1 MQSEEESAG
10 NVDSDI
16 GVTSISR
23 RTLLKAAALLS
34 SAASLSG
41 CEHLVS
47 RVTENMGEGVP
58 EHVGVSTNSKI
69 DPVFHLLSRA
79 AYGPWPGDMD
89 RVKKLGLATWIDEQL
104 NPDKIDD
111 GACRLRAGRFE
122 SVHLDPGTT
131 FEFKKPVVKEEL
143 VRHAL
148 LQSVYSKRQLQQVMV
163 EFWTDHLNIDIN
175 KGDCIYMKGS
185 DDRLVIRKHALGNF
199 HDLIKASAI
208 SPAMLVYLDGNQN
221 RKAKP
226 EDLPN
231 ENYGREL
238 LELHTLGVKGGYTQK
253 DVFEAARCL
262 TGWRIHDQ
270 WQRGKVYFDAELHDK
285 GKKVVLGKEIPA
297 GGGEK
302 DLEGLIEIACSHPS
316 TAKHIATK
324 LVRRFVSED
333 PPRGL
338 IDEVSQIFARTKGDI
353 KPMVRCILL
362 SQEFKESAGLKI
374 KRPFQYIVT
383 CLRSLGADTYAHQEL
398 VQYLVRMGQGPF
410 QYPTPDGYPDEAKP
424 WLGTLLWRWNFALA
438 LANKKVPSVDVSVEK
453 LAKAIYQDAEAEI
466 SAAQLMPHFV
476 GRLATESEITTFQN
490 YISKTNGKDKHLP
503 QLIGLI
509 LSSPA
514 FQRC

>member
-1 MQSEEESAG
+1 MK
-10 NVDSDI
+10 
-16 GVTSISR
+16 T
-23 RTLLKAAALLS
+23 AALLG

-41 CEHLVS
+41 CEHLIS
-47 RVTENMGEGVP
+47 QVTENMGEAVP
-58 EHVGVSTNSKI
+58 DHVAVSTNSRI
-69 DPVFHLLSRA
+69 DPIFHLLSRA
-79 AYGPWPGDMD
+79 AYGPWPGDLE
-89 RVKKLGLATWIDEQL
+89 RVKKMGAAAWIDEQL
-104 NPDKIDD
+104 DPEKIDD

-131 FEFKKPVVKEEL
+131 FEYKKPVIKEEL
-143 VRHAL
+143 VRHTL
-148 LQSVYSKRQLQQVMV
+148 LQSIYSNRQLQEVMV

-175 KGDCIYMKGS
+175 KGDCIYMKGT

-199 HDLIKASAI
+199 HDLIRASAI

-221 RKAKP
+221 KKSKP
-226 EDLPN
+226 EDVPN

-238 LELHTLGVKGGYTQK
+238 LELHTLGVNGGYTQK
-253 DVFEAARCL
+253 DVYEAARCL
-262 TGWRIHDQ
+262 TGWRVHDE
-270 WQRGKVYFDAELHDK
+270 WQRGQVYFDSDLHDK
-285 GKKVVLGKEIPA
+285 GSKVVLGKTIPA
-297 GGGEK
+297 EGGEK
-302 DLEGLIEIACSHPS
+302 DLDRLIEIVCNHPS
-316 TAKHIATK
+316 TARHISAK

-333 PPRGL
+333 PKPRL
-338 IDEVSQIFARTKGDI
+338 VNEVSQIFVRTRGDI

-362 SQEFKESAGLKI
+362 SPEFNQSAGQKI

-410 QYPTPDGYPDEAKP
+410 QFPTPDGYPDEAKP

-438 LANKKVPSVDVSVEK
+438 LANKKVPAVDVSVEK
-453 LAKAIYQDAEAEI
+453 LAKAIYQNAETDI
-466 SAAQLMPHFV
+466 SAAHLMPHFV
-476 GRLATESEITTFQN
+476 GRLATESEVKTFQN
-490 YISKTNGKDKHLP
+490 YVAKTKNKKELLP